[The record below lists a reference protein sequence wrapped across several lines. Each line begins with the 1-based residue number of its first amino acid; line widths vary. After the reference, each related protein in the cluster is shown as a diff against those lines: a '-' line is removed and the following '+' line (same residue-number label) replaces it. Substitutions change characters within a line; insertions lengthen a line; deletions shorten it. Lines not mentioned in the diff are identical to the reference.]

1 MRYNLRQTVAPSVEP
16 VTTTEAKLHCRVDY
30 DADDT
35 LFAAWITAAREYA
48 ETYQR
53 RALITQTFEM
63 ALPCFPCGEIV
74 IPRPPLQSISSITY
88 VDQDGTTQ
96 TWDSSKYQVDT
107 KGLVGRVKPA
117 YNESY
122 PSTRPDTYNAVTITF
137 VAGWG
142 NAATAVPALTK
153 TAIKVIVEHLNDNG
167 RGMEIVGTIITKVPF
182 NIENLLNPHRVLEAA

>member
-1 MRYNLRQTVAPSVEP
+1 MRYNLRQTAAPSVEP

-35 LFAAWITAAREYA
+35 LFAQWITAAREYA
-48 ETYQR
+48 ENYQR
-53 RALITQTFEM
+53 RALITQTFQM
-63 ALPCFPCGEIV
+63 SLACFPCGEIV

-107 KGLVGRVKPA
+107 SGLVGRVKPA

-122 PSTRPDTYNAVTITF
+122 PSTRPDTYNAVVITF
-137 VAGWG
+137 VAGYG
-142 NAATAVPALTK
+142 AAATAVPSATK
-153 TAIKVIVEHLNDNG
+153 AAIKMIVSHLNEN
-167 RGMEIVGTIITKVPF
+167 RELAAPVVLSKIPVG
-182 NIENLLNPHRVLEAA
+182 IENLLNLNRILEAA